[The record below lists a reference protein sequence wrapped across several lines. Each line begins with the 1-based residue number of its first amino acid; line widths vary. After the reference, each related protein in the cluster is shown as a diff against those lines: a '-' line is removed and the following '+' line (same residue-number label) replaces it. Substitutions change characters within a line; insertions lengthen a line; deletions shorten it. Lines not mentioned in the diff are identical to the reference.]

1 MERKAFL
8 VCVGFLASILLSGC
22 GSTSSTSSQIIGADI
37 IQKYN
42 FHITGQSDTNNFTL
56 SSQVGNF
63 DLVETA
69 CNQAGYDLMPYVG
82 QHITEIGYSLAET
95 ISGASIYLIVFAT
108 DQTTF
113 ADLYVE
119 AIRQVSKQLMTLT

>member
-1 MERKAFL
+1 
-8 VCVGFLASILLSGC
+8 LSPGYL
-22 GSTSSTSSQIIGADI
+22 S
-37 IQKYN
+37 
-42 FHITGQSDTNNFTL
+42 QSDTNNFTL

-108 DQTTF
+108 DQTTICGF
-113 ADLYVE
+113 
-119 AIRQVSKQLMTLT
+119 IRGGDSPGFKAVNDPNIK